1 LHLQLRT
8 EAPDKELNQSMG
20 VNKIRIL
27 KFLTHFGVG
36 GTERQFL
43 YTTAGLDRSRFD
55 VRVGCLGRMGPF
67 IKDVQ
72 ALNVPIWEYPI
83 RSLYGYQTLRSQVRF
98 GRDVRREG
106 IQIVHAYGFYP
117 NVFAILPARLGTNSL
132 TIASVRDMGVFSDR
146 HRLKRISQAL
156 ACRFADCIVANSHA
170 VRTWLNGQG
179 LGRYDIRVIPNGI
192 AIPPKRDYRANNPIR
207 SELNIDRTAPVIAVV
222 GRLVRTKGL
231 EFFLEAAADLAP
243 RFPSVRFLIVGE
255 ARVEPQYRLELE
267 KRAQEL
273 NLAGR
278 ITFMGERRDIEQIM
292 RETDISVLPSLSES
306 FSNVLLESMA
316 NGLPIIATNVGG
328 NPEVITDGVN
338 GLLVPPQDSAALARA
353 MARLLEQPEVA
364 RRFGQTARETAA
376 REYSLDCLLRRTAD
390 LYVSLL
396 ERRGLYRY
404 KSASESVV

>member
-1 LHLQLRT
+1 
-8 EAPDKELNQSMG
+8 MG

-55 VRVGCLGRMGPF
+55 IHVGCLGQTGPF
-67 IKDVQ
+67 IKDLQ
-72 ALNVPIWEYPI
+72 ALDVPIWEYPI
-83 RSLYGYQTLRSQVRF
+83 RSLYGYHTLRSQVRF
-98 GRDVRREG
+98 SRDIRREG

-117 NVFAILPARLGTNSL
+117 NVFAILPARLATNSL

-146 HRLKRISQAL
+146 HRLKTISQAL
-156 ACRFADCIVANSHA
+156 ACRFADCIVANSQA
-170 VRTWLNGQG
+170 VRRWLVAQG
-179 LGRYDIRVIPNGI
+179 LGSYDIRVIPNGI
-192 AIPPKRDYRANNPIR
+192 AIPPKRDYRSNLPIR
-207 SELNIDRTAPVIAVV
+207 YELNIDRTAPVIAVV

-231 EFFLEAAADLAP
+231 EFFLEAAADIAP

-255 ARVEPQYRLELE
+255 ARVEPQYRVELE

-273 NLAGR
+273 NLGGR
-278 ITFMGERRDIEQIM
+278 VTFMGERRDVEQIM

-328 NPEVITDGVN
+328 NPEIISDGVN
-338 GLLVPPQDSAALARA
+338 GLLVPPQDSASLARA
-353 MARLLEQPEVA
+353 MAQLLEQPEAA
-364 RRFGQTARETAA
+364 RRFGKAARETAA
-376 REYSLDCLLRRTAD
+376 REYSLDCLLRRTTD
-390 LYVSLL
+390 LYITLL
-396 ERRGLYRY
+396 ERRGLYTY
-404 KSASESVV
+404 ENATESVV